1 MQQLPLGV
9 RLADRAVLESFL
21 PGPNTQGLEHAQR
34 IADGRCRGTS
44 WYCGAQGVGKS
55 HLLQAICARAS
66 ANARAA
72 YLPLREL
79 QTLGEG
85 VLEGLAQLDCL
96 SIDDVDA
103 VIGRGSWE
111 HALFALHGEMEERGG
126 RLLLSAQAPPALLS
140 WVLPDLGS
148 RCAAA
153 AVFQLRALDE
163 SQQQQALQLRAR
175 TRGVELPDETARWL
189 QRRFPR
195 DMHSLYGLLDE
206 LDEAALIAQ
215 RRLTIPF
222 IRSVLKE

>member
-9 RLADRAVLESFL
+9 RLADRALLESFL
-21 PGPNTQGLEHAQR
+21 PGPNSQGHEHAQR
-34 IADGRCRGTS
+34 IADGRSGDPT
-44 WYCGAQGVGKS
+44 WYCGPHGVGKS

-66 ANARAA
+66 ASARAA

-85 VLEGLAQLDCL
+85 VLEGLTQLECL

-103 VIGRGSWE
+103 VIGQGSWE
-111 HALFALHGEMEERGG
+111 HALFALYREMQERGG
-126 RLLLSAQAPPALLS
+126 RLVLSAQAPPALLP
-140 WVLPDLGS
+140 WALPDLGS

-153 AVFQLRALDE
+153 AVFQLRVLDE